1 MVLWDAPYPTL
12 YQQSD
17 VTLVSEPLLDGTDN
31 KQNRSRM
38 TVNRCSLILT
48 LSLSTFAANLPILTH
63 TRSGEIEISRNVST
77 APAKMVP
84 TQRLYHRLLAGW
96 ERNRAMYFPPLHFR
110 NTIPR
115 TTTFSEAVFLFVN
128 LTKNSYYR
136 CRMRSLSSED
146 KVTGISRKPL
156 LISFRPG
163 GTPNSVPGSQL
174 PVKAVC
180 VHFYHTAT
188 AHC

>member
-17 VTLVSEPLLDGTDN
+17 VTLVSEPLLDGTVN
-31 KQNRSRM
+31 KQNRSQM

-128 LTKNSYYR
+128 FDFEKALAYIVPSRRNAKQRSRLTTPSEGSLCAFLPYR
-136 CRMRSLSSED
+136 YRS
-146 KVTGISRKPL
+146 L
-156 LISFRPG
+156 LISKYP
-163 GTPNSVPGSQL
+163 Q
-174 PVKAVC
+174 
-180 VHFYHTAT
+180 
-188 AHC
+188 